1 MGEELKRAI
10 KSPQMWASL
19 IVCFITLMGYSL
31 GSWIGCI
38 LIDEWMEY
46 RESALQL
53 PFCAALAHST
63 SQIDD
68 MGSSMMQWE
77 VLRGSIFKY
86 VRIKVGT
93 CMIAAAVGSLMIR
106 NTSSP
111 AILPASLV
119 ACL

>member
-53 PFCAALAHST
+53 SLGGIFFGGFMMLLPFCAALAHST

-68 MGSSMMQWE
+68 MGSREPLINHRYFITIDKS
-77 VLRGSIFKY
+77 
-86 VRIKVGT
+86 VREN
-93 CMIAAAVGSLMIR
+93 SLSRAFSGFGFPVIR
-106 NTSSP
+106 S
-111 AILPASLV
+111 
-119 ACL
+119 

>member
-53 PFCAALAHST
+53 SLGGIFFGGFMMLLPFCAALAHST

-77 VLRGSIFKY
+77 VLRVLFSN
-86 VRIKVGT
+86 T
-93 CMIAAAVGSLMIR
+93 CELRLALA
-106 NTSSP
+106 
-111 AILPASLV
+111 
-119 ACL
+119 

>member
-53 PFCAALAHST
+53 SWWFYDAAA
-63 SQIDD
+63 
-68 MGSSMMQWE
+68 
-77 VLRGSIFKY
+77 VLRG
-86 VRIKVGT
+86 V
-93 CMIAAAVGSLMIR
+93 
-106 NTSSP
+106 SSFDE
-111 AILPASLV
+111 SD
-119 ACL
+119 